1 MENKIGR
8 EFIKMKGSKTV
19 FVCSECGYQS
29 PKWLGKCPECQ
40 SWNTLEEEIIAE
52 KTKNQMLNQGRASL
66 SQNKAE
72 KLSELVLPS
81 YMRCGTGMG
90 ELDRVLGGGLVDSS
104 VVLLSGEPGIGKSTL
119 LLQICSEISKS
130 KSVLYVSGE
139 ESKGQLKLRSERLGI
154 CGDKI
159 FLLTETD
166 VDSVLSEC
174 ERLHPD
180 VIIIDSVQTLSSMR
194 FTSAPGSITQVRE
207 SAMSFINYAKT
218 NSAAVF
224 LVGHVNKE
232 GGISGP
238 KILEHMVDAVLYFEG
253 ERTNSYRIIRAIKN
267 RFGSTNEIGVFEMG
281 DNGLVEIPNPSEVV
295 MAERPKN
302 TSGSCAGCV
311 IQGTRPIIS
320 EIQSLV
326 AKSVYST
333 GKRTSDGFDYN
344 RMCLLIAVLEKRMGL
359 RFYENDVYLNV
370 AGGIQLNEPS
380 ADLSIAMS
388 LISGITDRVI
398 PDTLIAFGELGLAGE
413 VRAVSHIDYRVK
425 EAVRLGFTKII
436 LPKKNMTKALK
447 VPSGVELVGVSNIYQ
462 VLTHMVSKTQDEF

>member
-1 MENKIGR
+1 MKNSKI
-8 EFIKMKGSKTV
+8 TY
-19 FVCSECGYQS
+19 VCKECGYNS
-29 PKWLGKCPECQ
+29 IKWLGKCPECS
-40 SWNTLEEEIIAE
+40 SWSSFEEIELRDTKPKERKITESQAE
-52 KTKNQMLNQGRASL
+52 KF
-66 SQNKAE
+66 
-72 KLSELVLPS
+72 SELRLPTYLRS
-81 YMRCGTGMG
+81 ATGMY

-119 LLQICSEISKS
+119 LLQICSELAKS
-130 KSVLYVSGE
+130 RKVLYVSGE
-139 ESKGQLKLRSERLGI
+139 ESKGQLKLRAERLGI
-154 CGDKI
+154 IGESLY
-159 FLLTETD
+159 LLTETD
-166 VDSVLSEC
+166 LDAVLDEC
-174 ERLHPD
+174 ELLKPN

-194 FTSAPGSITQVRE
+194 FTSVPGSITQVRE
-207 SAMSFINYAKT
+207 CAMSLINYAKT
-218 NSAAVF
+218 AGAAIF

-281 DNGLVEIPNPSEVV
+281 DKGLVEIPNPSEVV

-311 IQGTRPIIS
+311 MQGTRPIIS

-326 AKSVYST
+326 AKTVYAA

-359 RFYENDVYLNV
+359 KFYENDVYLNV
-370 AGGIQLNEPS
+370 AGGIHLDEPS
-380 ADLSIAMS
+380 ADLSIAMA

-398 PDTLIAFGELGLAGE
+398 PDELIAFGEIGLSGE
-413 VRAVSHIDYRVK
+413 VRAVSHIEYRVK
-425 EAVRLGFTKII
+425 EAVRLGFTKIV
-436 LPKKNMTKALK
+436 LPKKNITTSLK
-447 VPSGVELVGVSNIYQ
+447 VPDNVELLGISNIYQ
-462 VLTHMVSKTQDEF
+462 ALIYMKNKESI

>member
-1 MENKIGR
+1 
-8 EFIKMKGSKTV
+8 MKTSKVV
-19 FVCSECGYQS
+19 FVCRECGYTN
-29 PKWLGKCPECQ
+29 PKWLGRCPDCQ
-40 SWNTLEEEIIAE
+40 SWNSFDEEAVIE
-52 KTKNQMLNQGRASL
+52 KTQKQGLNRGRTVANG
-66 SQNKAE
+66 NKAE
-72 KLSELVLPS
+72 KFSELELPK
-81 YMRCGTGMG
+81 YLRTKTGMG

-104 VVLLSGEPGIGKSTL
+104 AVLLSGEPGIGKSTL
-119 LLQICSEISKS
+119 LLQICSELGKTR
-130 KSVLYVSGE
+130 KVLYVSGE
-139 ESKGQLKLRSERLGI
+139 ESKGQLKLRAERLGI
-154 CGDKI
+154 TGDSI
-159 FLLTETD
+159 YLLTETD
-166 VDSVLSEC
+166 TDSILEEC
-174 ERLHPD
+174 ERLSPN

-207 SAMSFINYAKT
+207 GAMTFINYGK
-218 NSAAVF
+218 SCGAAVF

-281 DNGLVEIPNPSEVV
+281 DKGLIEIPNPSEVV

-311 IQGTRPIIS
+311 MQGTRPIIS

-326 AKSVYST
+326 AKSVYAN
-333 GKRTSDGFDYN
+333 GKRTADGFDYN

-359 RFYENDVYLNV
+359 KFYENDVYLNV
-370 AGGIQLNEPS
+370 AGGIRLDEPS
-380 ADLSIAMS
+380 ADLSIAMA
-388 LISGITDRVI
+388 LISGITDKVI
-398 PDTLIAFGELGLAGE
+398 PDDLIAFGEIGLSGE

-436 LPKKNMTKALK
+436 LPKKNLTKNIK
-447 VPSGVELVGVSNIYQ
+447 VSEGVELCGVSNIYQ
-462 VLTHMVSKTQDEF
+462 VLIHMKQKERVEN

>member
-1 MENKIGR
+1 
-8 EFIKMKGSKTV
+8 MKGEKIV
-19 FVCSECGYQS
+19 FVCRECGYTH
-29 PKWLGKCPECQ
+29 PKWLGKCPDCQ
-40 SWNTLEEEIIAE
+40 SWNSFDEEAVVE
-52 KTKNQMLNQGRASL
+52 KNQKSTLNRGRNASVV
-66 SQNKAE
+66 NKAE
-72 KLSELVLPS
+72 KFSELELPK
-81 YMRCGTGMG
+81 YLRTKTGMG

-104 VVLLSGEPGIGKSTL
+104 AVLLSGEPGIGKSTL
-119 LLQICSEISKS
+119 LLQICSELGKS
-130 KSVLYVSGE
+130 RKVLYVSGE
-139 ESKGQLKLRSERLGI
+139 ESKGQLKLRAERLGI
-154 CGDKI
+154 NGDTLY
-159 FLLTETD
+159 LLCETD
-166 VDSVLSEC
+166 TDVIIDEC
-174 ERLHPD
+174 QRISPN
-180 VIIIDSVQTLSSMR
+180 VIIIDSVQTLSSMKY
-194 FTSAPGSITQVRE
+194 TSAPGSITQVRE
-207 SAMSFINYAKT
+207 GAMSFINYGKT
-218 NSAAVF
+218 YGAAVF

-281 DNGLVEIPNPSEVV
+281 DKGLVEIPNPSEVV

-311 IQGTRPIIS
+311 MQGTRPIIS

-326 AKSVYST
+326 AKSVYAT

-370 AGGIQLNEPS
+370 AGGIRLDEPS
-380 ADLSIAMS
+380 ADLSIAMA
-388 LISGITDRVI
+388 LISGITDKVI
-398 PDTLIAFGELGLAGE
+398 PDDLIAFGELGLSGE

-436 LPKKNMTKALK
+436 LPKKNINKALK
-447 VPSGVELVGVSNIYQ
+447 VPSGVELCGVSNIYE
-462 VLTHMVSKTQDEF
+462 VLIHMKEKSSN